1 MYKGNKS
8 DAGANLISAFKV
20 SSTSDHER
28 RFAKLLLDDW
38 ESWHAIKKLFNIPF
52 LILKVRYPAIS

>member
-8 DAGANLISAFKV
+8 SAGANLISAFKV

-28 RFAKLLLDDW
+28 WFAKIIAGWLGELVY
-38 ESWHAIKKLFNIPF
+38 HQKAFQATIPD
-52 LILKVRYPAIS
+52 S

>member
-8 DAGANLISAFKV
+8 GAGASLISAFKV

-28 RFAKLLLDDW
+28 RFTKIIAGWLLVGMP
-38 ESWHAIKKLFNIPF
+38 SKSFSSYH
-52 LILKVRYPAIS
+52 S

>member
-1 MYKGNKS
+1 MYQGNKRG
-8 DAGANLISAFKV
+8 AGANFISAFKV

-28 RFAKLLLDDW
+28 WFAKLLLDG
-38 ESWHAIKKLFNIPF
+38 IKKLFKLPF

>member
-1 MYKGNKS
+1 MYKSG
-8 DAGANLISAFKV
+8 AGVNLISAFKV

-28 RFAKLLLDDW
+28 RFAKLLLDGW
-38 ESWHAIKKLFNIPF
+38 ESWHAVKKLFKLAF